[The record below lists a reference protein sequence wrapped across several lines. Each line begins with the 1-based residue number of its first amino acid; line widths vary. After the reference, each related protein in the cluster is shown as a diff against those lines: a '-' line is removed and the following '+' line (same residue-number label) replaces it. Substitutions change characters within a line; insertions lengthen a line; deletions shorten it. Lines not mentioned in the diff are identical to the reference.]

1 MVYSYV
7 HLKLRKDIYLLSFS
21 FSTEARQLLLL
32 LATDEAA
39 ASHQKQTLISAL
51 RALDNA
57 LSSIEKVKFD
67 IIDQGVS

>member
-39 ASHQKQTLISAL
+39 AGHQKQTLISAL
-51 RALDNA
+51 RAL
-57 LSSIEKVKFD
+57 VKH
-67 IIDQGVS
+67 